1 MAEGDRADIEPR
13 PGATSRD
20 RVMDAV
26 VVCVDRSG
34 LGGFGLEDVASEAG
48 VSRATIYR
56 QFEGGRDQLIRETVM
71 REVARFWAELAL
83 AVADIA
89 DLEGRLVAG
98 LMLARQ
104 RLAEHDLLQKLLA
117 SEAEEFLPALFE
129 SEPIV
134 HMVIRE
140 YMTVLLAAEQLRPG
154 VDVELAADYLTRMLV
169 MHIGTPGRW
178 DLADE
183 DQVRRLVSTQ
193 FLAGLVPD

>member
-1 MAEGDRADIEPR
+1 
-13 PGATSRD
+13 
-20 RVMDAV
+20 MDAV
-26 VVCVDRSG
+26 VVCVDRAG
-34 LGGFGLEDVASEAG
+34 LGGFALEDVAAEAG

-56 QFEGGRDQLIRETVM
+56 QFDGGRDQLIRETVM
-71 REVARFWAELAL
+71 REVARFWAELGL

-140 YMTVLLAAEQLRPG
+140 YMTVLLTAEQLRPG
-154 VDVELAADYLTRMLV
+154 VDVDMAADYLTRMLV

-183 DQVRRLVSTQ
+183 AQVRRLVSTQ